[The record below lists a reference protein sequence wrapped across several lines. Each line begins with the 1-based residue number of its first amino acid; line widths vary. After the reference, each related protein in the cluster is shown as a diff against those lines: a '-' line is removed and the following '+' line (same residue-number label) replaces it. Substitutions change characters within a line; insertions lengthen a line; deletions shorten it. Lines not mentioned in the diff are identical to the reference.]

1 MQELINSFIIQ
12 SKECRLR
19 GIGKFQSVIHPA
31 QGDIASKQIT
41 PPVEE
46 KIFTPKEERIS
57 DELVKYA
64 AAKNN
69 ISIEEAFE
77 KIKEWCAET
86 RSKLKNGE
94 EIFFPSLG
102 FLKTNQSGNIS
113 FQALKVFPFYQ
124 PITVERVVHK
134 NSTHNVLVGD
144 KETNSSVMT
153 RFYNDEEMPDN
164 VKKNTWKMISIALFV
179 IALLLLIFYF
189 YTHSFSVS
197 GIGTQV
203 KVTPKSPPATY
214 SPQ

>member
-19 GIGKFQSVIHPA
+19 GIGKFQSVMHPA
-31 QGDIASKQIT
+31 QADIANKQIT

-69 ISIEEAFE
+69 ISMEEAFE

-86 RSKLKNGE
+86 NSRLKHGE
-94 EIFFPSLG
+94 EIFLPSLG

-113 FQALKVFPFYQ
+113 FQALKTFPFYQ

-144 KETNSSVMT
+144 RETNSSVMS
-153 RFYNDEEMPDN
+153 RFYSEEDAPDT
-164 VKKNTWKMISIALFV
+164 VKRNAWKIISPVLFV
-179 IALLLLIFYF
+179 IALLLLAFYF
-189 YTHSFSVS
+189 YTHSFSLS
-197 GIGTQV
+197 GMGTQV
-203 KVTPKSPPATY
+203 KVNPQLPPATY